1 MTNVVSL
8 NGLDEEDEEFQA
20 FLETLKEG
28 NANAIFLVEK
38 LDGSITIGSN
48 FKERKDLVFAIYSLQ
63 KLAQDLVDG
72 YEDEV

>member
-20 FLETLKEG
+20 FIETLKED

-38 LDGSITIGSN
+38 LDGSLTVGSN
-48 FKERKDLVFAIYSLQ
+48 FKERKDLVYAIYNLQ
-63 KLAQDLVDG
+63 KLAQNLVDG
-72 YEDEV
+72 YEDEW

>member
-20 FLETLKEG
+20 FLETLKED